1 MKTSEKITLLRKQ
14 MQTEG
19 VDAFVI
25 FSADPHLSEYLPEE
39 WLERAW
45 LSGFTGSAGFVVV
58 TRDKAGLWTDSR
70 YFVQAP
76 IELKD
81 SGITLFKEGVE
92 GTPDYVDW
100 LVSELPK
107 GATVA
112 LNALATS
119 HLAWEK
125 LHNVLKNNEI
135 HLKNN
140 PLLDKVWTNRPKSPL
155 HPIFVHPDKWA
166 GQTVNDKLEA
176 IREKMRQQKADLH
189 IITSLD
195 DVAWTLNLRG
205 SDVAYNPVFL
215 GYVVLS
221 KNDAIL
227 FVDKAK
233 VTAEVENH
241 LKKSGVAIKN
251 YDDFFT
257 YLSEVKKSSVL
268 IAPNANQAIFNVLE
282 KDNFIIKAPA
292 PGNLMKATKNAT
304 ELEGFRI
311 VMERDGVA
319 MVKFLYWLTH
329 RVGKEPMTEYS
340 IGKKLRDFRAEGA
353 NFVGESFGSIVGYQG
368 NGAIV
373 HYSAP
378 EEGSK
383 EVFAKGSILVD
394 SGGQYLEGTTDI
406 TRTIPLGE
414 VSQEFIDDCTLVLK
428 GMIQLAMVRFPKGT
442 KGVQLDAFAR
452 MPLWKH
458 KKDYG
463 HGTGHGVGSF
473 MNVHEGPQNIRKD
486 MNPQELLVG
495 MVCSDEPGFYVENK
509 YGIRHENLI
518 AVQEVQHNEFG
529 TFYEFETLT
538 LCPFMPNAIN
548 IHLLTDDEKQW
559 LNNYHKTCQEK
570 LAPHLQGDI
579 KQWFLELVKPL

>member
-1 MKTSEKITLLRKQ
+1 MNTSEKLSLLRKQ
-14 MQTEG
+14 MQTEN
-19 VDAFVI
+19 VDAFVV

-45 LSGFTGSAGFVVV
+45 LSGFTGSAGFVVI
-58 TRDKAGLWTDSR
+58 TKDKAGLWTDSR

-76 IELKD
+76 IELKG
-81 SGITLFKEGVE
+81 SGIDLFKEGVE
-92 GTPDYVDW
+92 GTPDYADW
-100 LVSELPK
+100 LVSQLPK

-112 LNALATS
+112 LNALVTS

-125 LHNVLKNNEI
+125 LRIVLNNNEI
-135 HLKNN
+135 RLINN
-140 PLLDKVWTNRPKSPL
+140 PLLDKVWLDRPKSPL

-166 GQTVNDKLEA
+166 GQSVCDKLAA
-176 IREKMRQQKADLH
+176 IGKKMAEKKANLH

-215 GYVVLS
+215 GYIVLS
-221 KNDAIL
+221 ENETFL

-233 VTAEVENH
+233 INAEVENH
-241 LKKSGVAIKN
+241 LKSANVHIKN
-251 YDDFFT
+251 YDDFFSF
-257 YLSEVKKSSVL
+257 LSEVKNCSVL
-268 IAPNANQAIFNVLE
+268 ISPNANQAIFNALE
-282 KDNFIIKAPA
+282 KNNKLIQVPA
-292 PGNLMKATKNAT
+292 PGNLMKAVKNKV
-304 ELEGFRI
+304 ELEGFRT

-329 RVGKEPMTEYS
+329 RVGKESMTEYS
-340 IGKKLRDFRAEGA
+340 IGKKLRDFRAEGK
-353 NFVGESFGSIVGYQG
+353 NFVGESFGSIIGYEG

-378 EEGSK
+378 KEGSK
-383 EVFAKGSILVD
+383 EVIAKGSVLVD

-442 KGVQLDAFAR
+442 RGVQLDAFAR
-452 MPLWKH
+452 MPLWQN

-518 AVQEVQHNEFG
+518 AVREVEGNEFG

-548 IHLLTDDEKQW
+548 VKLLTEEEKQW

-570 LAPHLQGDI
+570 IAPHLEGEV
-579 KQWFLELVKPL
+579 KTWFLEIVKPL